1 MKEALKGSTILL
13 VEDNPTNLEIAKF
26 YLETAGAKVLTAEN
40 GEEAIR
46 LYTNL
51 WEKISAVLMD
61 VHMPV
66 MDGLTATRRIRELEM
81 GKAKRVPILAM
92 TGDDLKEVIAAAKEA
107 GMDDYLVKPLSIEK
121 LVYRISRQPG
131 KNKNTE
137 G

>member
-13 VEDNPTNLEIAKF
+13 AEDNPTNREIAKF

-40 GEEAIR
+40 GEEAIL
-46 LYTNL
+46 LYTNQ
-51 WEKISAVLMD
+51 WEKITAVLMD
-61 VHMPV
+61 IPV

-81 GKAKRVPILAM
+81 ENAKRVPIFAM
-92 TGDDLKEVIAAAKEA
+92 TGDDLKEVMVAAKEA
-107 GMDDYLVKPLSIEK
+107 GMDYYLVKPLSIEK

>member
-13 VEDNPTNLEIAKF
+13 VEDNPTNREIAKF

-40 GEEAIR
+40 GEEAIL
-46 LYTNL
+46 LYTNQ
-51 WEKISAVLMD
+51 WEKITAVLMD
-61 VHMPV
+61 IHMPV

-81 GKAKRVPILAM
+81 GNAKRVPIFAM
-92 TGDDLKEVIAAAKEA
+92 TGDDLKEVMVAAKEA